1 MVVFLRLS
9 RHGLSHLLKLYETMI
24 TRIFIA
30 YVYKSDTKVMNK
42 FDKANC
48 MVDIKDSF
56 GKMIFVDDAIIIVL
70 IMYFVILLCKFVVVS

>member
-1 MVVFLRLS
+1 
-9 RHGLSHLLKLYETMI
+9 
-24 TRIFIA
+24 
-30 YVYKSDTKVMNK
+30 MNK